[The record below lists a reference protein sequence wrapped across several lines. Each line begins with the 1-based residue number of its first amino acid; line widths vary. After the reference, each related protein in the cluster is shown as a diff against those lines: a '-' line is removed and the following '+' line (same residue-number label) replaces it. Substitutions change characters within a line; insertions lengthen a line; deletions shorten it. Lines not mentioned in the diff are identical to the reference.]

1 MLAAGTCCSELLFER
16 ESVVS
21 RPAMRNDRLAREA
34 QMRRGKGRRND
45 AADDTRRLLRTF
57 GVSVTDFERE
67 SEELLERIRALG
79 EEPGEELVAE
89 LRDLLELIADSNA
102 KWQKVTE
109 QLFETQRRVLAD
121 VVQALPR

>member
-1 MLAAGTCCSELLFER
+1 
-16 ESVVS
+16 
-21 RPAMRNDRLAREA
+21 MRK
-34 QMRRGKGRRND
+34 GKGRRKETG
-45 AADDTRRLLRTF
+45 DDTRRLLRTF
-57 GVSVTDFERE
+57 GVAVTDFERE
-67 SEELLERIRALG
+67 SEELLERIRGLG